1 MVDMR
6 FLLPF
11 FYSAVTFLG
20 STYEKI
26 DKNMVYP
33 IISDT
38 VKLEES
44 VEYKTSS
51 FANILTGIYTS
62 AYDVDSN
69 NSFDM
74 TDVSRIALHRRNQ
87 LEAEEKLA
95 REAEEARLREEEKRL
110 EVERIERERLEAQQP
125 AVTEEQP
132 EIEPQPVVTT
142 APVQETPQANVS
154 FEKISNGI
162 DVSRWQGKID
172 WQKIKESGV
181 EFAIIKAGEGL
192 EVAPRFYENITNA
205 KAAGINCGV
214 YWFSQ
219 ARSTDDARAEAL
231 ACLDI
236 ISGYALEYPVVYD
249 CEYRSLNNNPLA
261 DNKTLL
267 TDTVLTFLETI
278 QNNGYYSMLYTN
290 TDFSE
295 RYLEFDRIKGVY
307 DIWFAGYKVKEPAME
322 CGMWQYSEHGTMDGL
337 DIENL
342 NGGTTYVDLDISYK
356 NYPEIMK
363 YFHINGY

>member
-125 AVTEEQP
+125 AVT
-132 EIEPQPVVTT
+132 
-142 APVQETPQANVS
+142 
-154 FEKISNGI
+154 
-162 DVSRWQGKID
+162 
-172 WQKIKESGV
+172 
-181 EFAIIKAGEGL
+181 
-192 EVAPRFYENITNA
+192 
-205 KAAGINCGV
+205 
-214 YWFSQ
+214 
-219 ARSTDDARAEAL
+219 
-231 ACLDI
+231 
-236 ISGYALEYPVVYD
+236 
-249 CEYRSLNNNPLA
+249 
-261 DNKTLL
+261 
-267 TDTVLTFLETI
+267 
-278 QNNGYYSMLYTN
+278 
-290 TDFSE
+290 
-295 RYLEFDRIKGVY
+295 
-307 DIWFAGYKVKEPAME
+307 
-322 CGMWQYSEHGTMDGL
+322 
-337 DIENL
+337 
-342 NGGTTYVDLDISYK
+342 
-356 NYPEIMK
+356 
-363 YFHINGY
+363 